1 MIFMEKLDKII
12 ACLRQMGMKPKVD
25 NFQHKLIIQKTV
37 CLFELMG
44 MDLKYGYSLYVRGP
58 YSPALAKE
66 MHEQRGNVEN
76 LKTGCKLTA
85 KEVETAEKVAEAS
98 DNLNPEMLEIMATY
112 SFISRRL
119 GKGAKESL
127 IELKR
132 LKPFYSEAKIA
143 VGVSRAKG
151 LFAPNEGEIMKMK
164 KEFGEIE
171 GAAVSDSRE

>member
-98 DNLNPEMLEIMATY
+98 DNLNPEMLEIPWATMEKW
-112 SFISRRL
+112 L
-119 GKGAKESL
+119 NG
-127 IELKR
+127 
-132 LKPFYSEAKIA
+132 
-143 VGVSRAKG
+143 
-151 LFAPNEGEIMKMK
+151 N
-164 KEFGEIE
+164 KEFDPYRFGIE
-171 GAAVSDSRE
+171 NLYRLQSHVLDAERSWQL